1 MILHVVA
8 FRFRPGTAAAS
19 IEAAGNALL
28 ALPGSISEIREIR
41 WAPNLASGASEYTH
55 VLTVL
60 LDDMAALER
69 YAIHPVHQRVVTD
82 FLVPIREARVAL
94 DIEVP
99 AHH

>member
-8 FRFRPGTAAAS
+8 FRFRPGTAAAV
-19 IEAAGNALL
+19 IEAAGDALL
-28 ALPGSISEIREIR
+28 GMRGSIPEIREIR
-41 WAPNLASGASEYTH
+41 WAPNLAPGVGEYTH

-60 LDDMAALER
+60 VDDMAALER
-69 YAIHPVHQRVVTD
+69 YVVHPIHQRVVAES
-82 FLVPIREARVAL
+82 LGPIREARLAL

>member
-8 FRFRPGTAAAS
+8 FRFRPGTAAAA
-19 IEAAGNALL
+19 IEAAGDALL
-28 ALPGSISEIREIR
+28 GMRGSIPEIREIR
-41 WAPNLASGASEYTH
+41 WAPNLAPGGGEYSH

-69 YAIHPVHQRVVTD
+69 YAVHPVHQSVVTE
-82 FLVPIREARVAL
+82 FLVPIREARLAL
-94 DIEVP
+94 DLEVP

>member
-8 FRFRPGTAAAS
+8 FRFRPGTAEAV
-19 IEAAGNALL
+19 IEAAGEALL
-28 ALPGSISEIREIR
+28 AMEGSVPEIREIR
-41 WAPNLASGASEYTH
+41 WAPNLAPDASEYPH

-69 YAIHPVHQRVVTD
+69 YAAHPVHQGVVTE
-82 FLVPIREARVAL
+82 FLVPIREARLAL

>member
-8 FRFRPGTAAAS
+8 FRFRPGTAAAT
-19 IEAAGNALL
+19 IEAAGSALL
-28 ALPGSISEIREIR
+28 AMSGLIPEIREIR
-41 WAPNLASGASEYTH
+41 WAPNLAPGAGEYTH

-69 YAIHPVHQRVVTD
+69 YTVHPVHQRVVTES
-82 FLVPIREARVAL
+82 LVPIREARLAL